1 MFNRKKNKRHIVF
14 FILSKPLIALLFSFV
29 HQTCKSQTERH
40 KTSCLVSKFPL
51 FFCIKFHQMLQL
63 TERPKASFPTVHH
76 VWFIDVGALLG
87 EKRKKSNHYLDERPG
102 DASVQ
107 KVNWLRWWGGEQVS
121 GKPANSITNALLMA
135 LTWALKAFSQ
145 YLVCVCV
152 CDLKRTDGF
161 EWFLAWICLP
171 EKKKKSGGT
180 VESTGPWYWSGL
192 TRAAEAEPV
201 LLYQCFPDFFFL
213 FFSFTRRAHV
223 KSGRGKGGKGG
234 EECDC
239 MCTTRSHLSVVDRR

>member
-63 TERPKASFPTVHH
+63 TERPKASFPTVYH

-152 CDLKRTDGF
+152 WPKKDWWFWMISGMDLFAR
-161 EWFLAWICLP
+161 
-171 EKKKKSGGT
+171 KKKKV
-180 VESTGPWYWSGL
+180 VE
-192 TRAAEAEPV
+192 R
-201 LLYQCFPDFFFL
+201 
-213 FFSFTRRAHV
+213 
-223 KSGRGKGGKGG
+223 
-234 EECDC
+234 
-239 MCTTRSHLSVVDRR
+239 